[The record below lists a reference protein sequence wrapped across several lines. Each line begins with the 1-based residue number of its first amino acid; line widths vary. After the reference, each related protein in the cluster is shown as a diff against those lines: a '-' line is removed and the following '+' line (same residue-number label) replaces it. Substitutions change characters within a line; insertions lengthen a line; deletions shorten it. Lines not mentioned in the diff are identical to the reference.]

1 MTKELKML
9 VGVALLATLALA
21 GALGIFTFSAAQPVG
36 AQTVSTDVIR
46 GFGEPQV
53 ANDGT
58 VTVDVKITVS
68 NVDSLAITSVTET
81 LPAGWE
87 YELKSA
93 VDGKGLDAEPKT
105 GNTGNQQTVSFDIIG
120 LSSVTYTVSA
130 PDMAES
136 GTFSGMATIAQFG
149 SDDIMGSVGGDTTVT
164 VGTATNGGNGE
175 PTGGNGDPE
184 AGITLSST
192 TAGAAVQVVI
202 KASADTAKTSATD
215 ITVNL
220 AKFGVPSTISEGSII
235 IEDGPPADD
244 TRAYVGE
251 PGSIVVSGT
260 KVTLSLFS
268 RFPGAASAAGTLTGA
283 YTITFKQSAGIT
295 NPPVAGTATVTVS
308 DGDDDS
314 HSLKETIQSAVSL
327 SKGSGARGTD
337 VTVEGVG
344 LGAGGATV
352 YLVNGACADQG
363 DLAKDEPCTEE
374 DDISLGT
381 GNVSGGKVEVD
392 IETSSSDFEA
402 GVDQIDKK
410 GVKITSRTTY
420 FPTDSLRGRNQI
432 TIVDG
437 TGKIADKPDYFT
449 LTPTIGVDEDA
460 VQQGDE
466 LTIIVEDWYYGGIAS
481 VTIGDESAVI
491 EDRGG
496 FTGDF
501 EIDIIVPPSA
511 RLGEQELKVTG
522 SMRDR
527 EGSLTANKA
536 DVAKGSVIVG
546 ALAIELE
553 PSSFVLGQQFTI
565 NVKGFSTD
573 DPVRVDGDVP
583 DDIKLVKVGNYLLKE
598 TTAGV
603 GVERLSIDTN
613 GFFTNTFRL
622 NSNDQY
628 LKPGGYR
635 VQVEDHSGRV
645 ALGRIT
651 IPEPTITVDPSI
663 SRRGTT
669 VSIAGE
675 NFPAGRVVQ
684 IYYRDTED
692 ENQQGAVLA
701 DSAGRISIS
710 FTVPSDA
717 EIGEEQDVTATSA
730 AKETDYKAKA
740 THSLPPQEI
749 TVTPMQV
756 APGGRLT
763 IEGHN
768 MPLYTLVGL
777 KIADISVAG
786 TGAETND
793 LGSFVKEDV
802 LVPQLKPGTHTVE
815 ASVATQGAEA
825 AKVRTTIEIVEAL
838 TTGAPADVFDPLGDR
853 LVRVWYLERATQ
865 VWSFYDP
872 DPDVAAFNTLTEV
885 SSGQNVSI
893 IISSG
898 ESVEFQVITLYP
910 GTNPIALK

>member
-1 MTKELKML
+1 MKAQLGRPTGLAL
-9 VGVALLATLALA
+9 ALLATLLA
-21 GALGIFTFSAAQPVG
+21 TFLAMGVFPVAQANSHSATRSFPETTVESGGTLVVTITVPDYQQSVIVMDTLPEGFVFQPGLGGIYREDERKVEFVLINIPGLQKVTSASY
-36 AQTVSTDVIR
+36 TVTA
-46 GFGEPQV
+46 P
-53 ANDGT
+53 T
-58 VTVDVKITVS
+58 VTVTGVHTFDGGSYI
-68 NVDSLAITSVTET
+68 VDEGASM
-81 LPAGWE
+81 
-87 YELKSA
+87 
-93 VDGKGLDAEPKT
+93 
-105 GNTGNQQTVSFDIIG
+105 DI
-120 LSSVTYTVSA
+120 
-130 PDMAES
+130 PDS
-136 GTFSGMATIAQFG
+136 
-149 SDDIMGSVGGDTTVT
+149 TVT
-164 VGTATNGGNGE
+164 VEASPNGGNGD
-175 PTGGNGDPE
+175 GNGEPPPKF
-184 AGITLSST
+184 TLSST

-202 KASADTAKTSATD
+202 KASADTAKTSAND

-220 AKFGVPSTISEGSII
+220 AKFGVPTSIPERSII
-235 IEDGPPADD
+235 IGDD
-244 TRAYVGE
+244 SAAGHTENTARYIGE
-251 PGSIVVSGT
+251 PGSVTVSGT
-260 KVTLSLFS
+260 KVTLSLYA
-268 RFPGAASAAGTLTGA
+268 RFPGSSNDSAGTLEGG

-295 NPPVAGTATVTVS
+295 NPPVAGEATVTVS
-308 DGDDDS
+308 DGDTTG
-314 HSLKETIQSAVSL
+314 ETFKKTIESVVSL

-352 YLVNGACADQG
+352 YLVDGACADQG
-363 DLAKDEPCTEE
+363 LVEDVPCTEE

-381 GNVSGGKVEVD
+381 GTVSGGKVEID

-402 GVDQIDKK
+402 GVDQINKD
-410 GVKITSRTTY
+410 GAATPPYES
-420 FPTDSLRGRNQI
+420 TDSLRGRNQI

-437 TGKIADKPDYFT
+437 TGKIADKPAYFT
-449 LTPTIGVDEDA
+449 VTPTIAVDEDA
-460 VQQGDE
+460 VQQGDA

-491 EDRGG
+491 EGRGRSPD
-496 FTGDF
+496 DF

-522 SMRDR
+522 TATDR
-527 EGSLTANKA
+527 QGSLTADKA

-546 ALAIELE
+546 ALGIEVE

-565 NVKGFSTD
+565 SVKGFSTD
-573 DPVRVDGDVP
+573 DPIRDAGGALL
-583 DDIKLVKVGNYLLKE
+583 DDIQLVKVGNHELDE
-598 TTAGV
+598 TTG
-603 GVERLSIDTN
+603 GVEVDELSIDTN

-622 NSNDQY
+622 NSKDQY

-635 VQVEDHSGRV
+635 LQVEDHSGRV

-669 VSIAGE
+669 VSIVGE

-730 AKETDYKAKA
+730 TDENDYKAKA

-749 TVTPMQV
+749 IVTPMQV

-777 KIADISVAG
+777 RIADISVAG
-786 TGAETND
+786 TGAETD
-793 LGSFVKEDV
+793 GLGSFVKEDV

-825 AKVRTTIEIVEAL
+825 AKVRTTIEIVEAF
-838 TTGAPADVFDPLGDR
+838 TTGAPADVFKPLGDR

-898 ESVEFQVITLYP
+898 ANIGFQDKTLYP

>member
-1 MTKELKML
+1 M
-9 VGVALLATLALA
+9 
-21 GALGIFTFSAAQPVG
+21 
-36 AQTVSTDVIR
+36 
-46 GFGEPQV
+46 
-53 ANDGT
+53 
-58 VTVDVKITVS
+58 
-68 NVDSLAITSVTET
+68 
-81 LPAGWE
+81 
-87 YELKSA
+87 
-93 VDGKGLDAEPKT
+93 
-105 GNTGNQQTVSFDIIG
+105 
-120 LSSVTYTVSA
+120 
-130 PDMAES
+130 
-136 GTFSGMATIAQFG
+136 
-149 SDDIMGSVGGDTTVT
+149 
-164 VGTATNGGNGE
+164 
-175 PTGGNGDPE
+175 
-184 AGITLSST
+184 ITLTPGS

-202 KASADTAKTSATD
+202 KAWAHTAKTSAND

-220 AKFGVPSTISEGSII
+220 GKFGVPTSIPERSII
-235 IEDGPPADD
+235 IADD
-244 TRAYVGE
+244 SATGHSTARYIGE
-251 PGSIVVSGT
+251 PGSVTISGT
-260 KVTLSLFS
+260 KVTLSLYA
-268 RFPGAASAAGTLTGA
+268 RFPGSSNDTAGTLEDG

-308 DGDDDS
+308 DGDPTG
-314 HSLKETIQSAVSL
+314 HTLTQIIQSAVSL

-352 YLVNGACADQG
+352 YLVNGDCADQG
-363 DLAKDEPCTEE
+363 DLAENVPCTEE

-381 GNVSGGKVEVD
+381 GNVSSGKVEVD
-392 IETSSSDFEA
+392 IETSSSDFKE
-402 GVDQIDKK
+402 GVDQINKD
-410 GVKITSRTTY
+410 GAATRPYAS
-420 FPTDSLRGRNQI
+420 TDSLRGRNHI

-437 TGKIADKPDYFT
+437 TGKIVDKSAYFT
-449 LTPTIGVDEDA
+449 VTPTIGVDEDA

-466 LTIIVEDWYYGGIAS
+466 LTIIVEDWYYGTVTS

-491 EDRGG
+491 VDRGRS
-496 FTGDF
+496 TGDF

-522 SMRDR
+522 TTTNR
-527 EGSLTANKA
+527 EGSLTADKA
-536 DVAKGSVIVG
+536 DVAKGSIIVG
-546 ALAIELE
+546 ALGIEVE

-565 NVKGFSTD
+565 NVKGFSTE
-573 DPVRVDGDVP
+573 DPITVAGSQL
-583 DDIKLVKVGNYLLKE
+583 DDIQLVKVGNHELEE
-598 TTAGV
+598 TTGGV
-603 GVERLSIDTN
+603 GVDDLSIDTN

-622 NSNDQY
+622 TSKDQY

-651 IPEPTITVDPSI
+651 IPAPTITVDPSI

-669 VSIAGE
+669 VSIVGE

-730 AKETDYKAKA
+730 AGENDYKAKA

-749 TVTPMQV
+749 IVTPMQV

-786 TGAETND
+786 TGAETD
-793 LGSFVKEDV
+793 GLGSFVKEDV

-825 AKVRTTIEIVEAL
+825 AKVRTTIEIVEAF
-838 TTGAPADVFDPLGDR
+838 TTGAPADVFEPLGDR

-898 ESVEFQVITLYP
+898 ANIGFQDKTLYP
-910 GTNPIALK
+910 GTNPIALD

>member
-1 MTKELKML
+1 MKAQLGKPTGLAL
-9 VGVALLATLALA
+9 ALLSTLLATLFAMGVFSVALA
-21 GALGIFTFSAAQPVG
+21 NEHSASRSFSA
-36 AQTVSTDVIR
+36 T
-46 GFGEPQV
+46 
-53 ANDGT
+53 T
-58 VTVDVKITVS
+58 VTPGGEITVNIALS
-68 NVDSLAITSVTET
+68 EYGAIGRVVET
-81 LPAGWE
+81 LPQGFSLVSGSVRGGLLRPNGNQVVEVALVGAGVENVE
-87 YELKSA
+87 YKVTAPSEPGGPFTFTGNFENSDRESVA
-93 VDGKGLDAEPKT
+93 IGGVDGA
-105 GNTGNQQTVSFDIIG
+105 
-120 LSSVTYTVSA
+120 
-130 PDMAES
+130 DM
-136 GTFSGMATIAQFG
+136 
-149 SDDIMGSVGGDTTVT
+149 VT
-164 VGTATNGGNGE
+164 VAADATGGNGE
-175 PTGGNGDPE
+175 PEP
-184 AGITLSST
+184 GITLSST

-202 KASADTAKTSATD
+202 KASADTAKTSAND

-220 AKFGVPSTISEGSII
+220 AKFGVPTSIPERSII
-235 IEDGPPADD
+235 IGDD
-244 TRAYVGE
+244 SAAGHTRNTARYIGE
-251 PGSIVVSGT
+251 PGSVTVSGT
-260 KVTLSLFS
+260 KVTLSLYA
-268 RFPGAASAAGTLTGA
+268 RFPGSSNDSAGTLEGG

-308 DGDDDS
+308 DGDTTG
-314 HSLKETIQSAVSL
+314 HTLTQIIQSAVSL

-363 DLAKDEPCTEE
+363 DLAEDVPCTEE

-381 GNVSGGKVEVD
+381 GNVSSGKVEVD
-392 IETSSSDFEA
+392 IETSSSDFEE
-402 GVDQIDKK
+402 GVDQINKD
-410 GVKITSRTTY
+410 GGAATPTY
-420 FPTDSLRGRNQI
+420 KPTDSLRGRNHI

-437 TGKIADKPDYFT
+437 TGKIVDKSAYFT
-449 LTPTIGVDEDA
+449 VTPTIGVDEDA

-466 LTIIVEDWYYGGIAS
+466 LTIIVEDWYYGTVTS

-491 EDRGG
+491 VDRGRSI
-496 FTGDF
+496 GDF

-522 SMRDR
+522 TVTDR
-527 EGSLTANKA
+527 QGSLTADKA

-546 ALAIELE
+546 ALGIEVE

-565 NVKGFSTD
+565 NVKGFSTE
-573 DPVRVDGDVP
+573 DPITVAGSQL
-583 DDIKLVKVGNYLLKE
+583 DDIQLVKVGNHELEE

-603 GVERLSIDTN
+603 GVDDLSIDTN

-622 NSNDQY
+622 NSKDQY

-651 IPEPTITVDPSI
+651 IPAPTITVDPSI

-669 VSIAGE
+669 VSIVGE

-730 AKETDYKAKA
+730 AGENDYKAKA

-749 TVTPMQV
+749 IVTPMQV

-786 TGAETND
+786 TGAETD
-793 LGSFVKEDV
+793 GLGSFVKEDV

-825 AKVRTTIEIVEAL
+825 AKVRTTIEIVEAF
-838 TTGAPADVFDPLGDR
+838 TTGAPADVFEPLGDR
-853 LVRVWYLERATQ
+853 LIRVWYLERATQ

-872 DPDVAAFNTLTEV
+872 DPDVAAFNTLTDV

-898 ESVEFQVITLYP
+898 ESVEFQGMPLYQ
-910 GTNPIALK
+910 GTNPIALN

>member
-1 MTKELKML
+1 MI
-9 VGVALLATLALA
+9 AALALA
-21 GALGIFTFSAAQPVG
+21 GALAMFVFGASQPVAAQ
-36 AQTVSTDVIR
+36 TTSSDVTR
-46 GFGEPQV
+46 SFSVPQE
-53 ANDGT
+53 AADGT
-58 VTVDVKITVS
+58 VSVDVTITLNTGLLVE
-68 NVDSLAITSVTET
+68 VMET
-81 LPAGWE
+81 LDDAGVWA
-87 YELKSA
+87 YQTGSA
-93 VDGKGLDAEPKT
+93 TTPGGVPEVDETMSGQISFAVIN
-105 GNTGNQQTVSFDIIG
+105 GNP
-120 LSSVTYTVSA
+120 VTYTAQA
-130 PDMAES
+130 PQGTTGEF
-136 GTFSGMATIAQFG
+136 TFSGMFAKTLPPNIAIGGAATVMVPA
-149 SDDIMGSVGGDTTVT
+149 
-164 VGTATNGGNGE
+164 ATNGGNGD
-175 PTGGNGDPE
+175 GNGEPE

-202 KASADTAKTSATD
+202 KASADTAKTSAND

-220 AKFGVPSTISEGSII
+220 AKFGVPTSIPERSII
-235 IEDGPPADD
+235 IGDD
-244 TRAYVGE
+244 SAAGHTRNTARYIGE
-251 PGSIVVSGT
+251 PGSVTVSGT
-260 KVTLSLFS
+260 KVTLSLYA
-268 RFPGAASAAGTLTGA
+268 RFPGSSNDSAGTLEGG

-308 DGDDDS
+308 DGDTTG
-314 HSLKETIQSAVSL
+314 HTLTATIQSVVSL

-363 DLAKDEPCTEE
+363 DRTEDVPCTEE

-381 GNVSGGKVEVD
+381 GNVSSGKVEVD

-402 GVDQIDKK
+402 GVDQIDKD

-420 FPTDSLRGRNQI
+420 VSTDSLRGRNQI

-437 TGKIADKPDYFT
+437 TGKIADKPAYFT
-449 LTPTIGVDEDA
+449 VTPTIGVDEDA

-481 VTIGDESAVI
+481 VTIGDETAVI
-491 EDRGG
+491 ESRGSSS
-496 FTGDF
+496 TSDF

-522 SMRDR
+522 TTKNG

-546 ALAIELE
+546 ALGIEVE

-565 NVKGFSTD
+565 NVKGFSTE
-573 DPVRVDGDVP
+573 DPITVARSQL
-583 DDIKLVKVGNYLLKE
+583 DDIQLVKVGNHELEE

-603 GVERLSIDTN
+603 GVDDLSIDTN

-622 NSNDQY
+622 NSKDQY

-651 IPEPTITVDPSI
+651 IPAPTITVDPSI

-669 VSIAGE
+669 VSIVGE

-684 IYYRDTED
+684 IYYRDTDD

-730 AKETDYKAKA
+730 ANENDYKAKA

-749 TVTPMQV
+749 IVTPMQV

-786 TGAETND
+786 TGAETD
-793 LGSFVKEDV
+793 GLGSFVKEDV

-825 AKVRTTIEIVEAL
+825 AKVRTTIEIVEAF
-838 TTGAPADVFDPLGDR
+838 TTGAPADVFEPLGDR

-872 DPDVAAFNTLTEV
+872 DPDVAAFNTLTDV

-898 ESVEFQVITLYP
+898 ESVEFQGIPLYQ
-910 GTNPIALK
+910 GTNPIALD

>member
-1 MTKELKML
+1 M
-9 VGVALLATLALA
+9 
-21 GALGIFTFSAAQPVG
+21 
-36 AQTVSTDVIR
+36 
-46 GFGEPQV
+46 
-53 ANDGT
+53 
-58 VTVDVKITVS
+58 
-68 NVDSLAITSVTET
+68 
-81 LPAGWE
+81 
-87 YELKSA
+87 
-93 VDGKGLDAEPKT
+93 
-105 GNTGNQQTVSFDIIG
+105 
-120 LSSVTYTVSA
+120 
-130 PDMAES
+130 
-136 GTFSGMATIAQFG
+136 
-149 SDDIMGSVGGDTTVT
+149 
-164 VGTATNGGNGE
+164 
-175 PTGGNGDPE
+175 
-184 AGITLSST
+184 
-192 TAGAAVQVVI
+192 
-202 KASADTAKTSATD
+202 
-215 ITVNL
+215 
-220 AKFGVPSTISEGSII
+220 
-235 IEDGPPADD
+235 
-244 TRAYVGE
+244 
-251 PGSIVVSGT
+251 
-260 KVTLSLFS
+260 
-268 RFPGAASAAGTLTGA
+268 
-283 YTITFKQSAGIT
+283 
-295 NPPVAGTATVTVS
+295 
-308 DGDDDS
+308 
-314 HSLKETIQSAVSL
+314 
-327 SKGSGARGTD
+327 
-337 VTVEGVG
+337 
-344 LGAGGATV
+344 
-352 YLVNGACADQG
+352 
-363 DLAKDEPCTEE
+363 
-374 DDISLGT
+374 
-381 GNVSGGKVEVD
+381 
-392 IETSSSDFEA
+392 
-402 GVDQIDKK
+402 
-410 GVKITSRTTY
+410 
-420 FPTDSLRGRNQI
+420 RGRNQI

-437 TGKIADKPDYFT
+437 TGKIADKPAYFT
-449 LTPTIGVDEDA
+449 VTPTIAVDEDA

-491 EDRGG
+491 EDRGRSP
-496 FTGDF
+496 GDF

-522 SMRDR
+522 TTTNRQ
-527 EGSLTANKA
+527 GSLTADKA

-546 ALAIELE
+546 ALGIEVE

-565 NVKGFSTD
+565 SVKGFSTD
-573 DPVRVDGDVP
+573 DPVRDAGGALL
-583 DDIKLVKVGNYLLKE
+583 DDIQLVKVGNHELEE
-598 TTAGV
+598 TTGGV
-603 GVERLSIDTN
+603 GVDDLSIDTN

-622 NSNDQY
+622 NSKDQY

-669 VSIAGE
+669 VSIVGE

-730 AKETDYKAKA
+730 ANENDYKAKA

-749 TVTPMQV
+749 IVTPMQV

-786 TGAETND
+786 TGAETD
-793 LGSFVKEDV
+793 GLGSFVKEDV

-825 AKVRTTIEIVEAL
+825 AKVRTTIEIVEAF
-838 TTGAPADVFDPLGDR
+838 TTGAPADVFEPLGDR
-853 LVRVWYLERATQ
+853 LIRVWYLERATQ

-872 DPDVAAFNTLTEV
+872 DPDVAAFNTLTDV

-898 ESVEFQVITLYP
+898 ESVEFQGMPLYQ
-910 GTNPIALK
+910 GTNPIALD

>member
-1 MTKELKML
+1 MKAQLGKPTGLAL
-9 VGVALLATLALA
+9 ALLSTLLATLFAMGVFSVALA
-21 GALGIFTFSAAQPVG
+21 NEHSASRSFSAT
-36 AQTVSTDVIR
+36 TVAP
-46 GFGEPQV
+46 GGEV
-53 ANDGT
+53 T
-58 VTVDVKITVS
+58 VTITLS
-68 NVDSLAITSVTET
+68 EYGEGGSVTET
-81 LPAGWE
+81 LPQGFSLVSGSVELVGGGGFVRPSGNQVRIVLAGE
-87 YELKSA
+87 GVTSVVYRVTAPSEAGDSFTF
-93 VDGKGLDAEPKT
+93 T
-105 GNTGNQQTVSFDIIG
+105 GNFVNFDGESVDIG
-120 LSSVTYTVSA
+120 GL
-130 PDMAES
+130 PM
-136 GTFSGMATIAQFG
+136 
-149 SDDIMGSVGGDTTVT
+149 VT
-164 VGTATNGGNGE
+164 VAADATGGNGE
-175 PTGGNGDPE
+175 PE

-202 KASADTAKTSATD
+202 KASADTAKTSAND

-220 AKFGVPSTISEGSII
+220 AKFGVPTSIPERSII
-235 IEDGPPADD
+235 IGDD
-244 TRAYVGE
+244 SAAGHTENTARYIGE
-251 PGSIVVSGT
+251 PGSVTVSGT
-260 KVTLSLFS
+260 KVTLSLYA
-268 RFPGAASAAGTLTGA
+268 RFPGSSNDTAGTLEGG

-308 DGDDDS
+308 DGDTTG
-314 HSLKETIQSAVSL
+314 HTLTETIQSVVSL

-352 YLVNGACADQG
+352 YLVDGACADQG
-363 DLAKDEPCTEE
+363 DLAEDVPCTEE

-381 GNVSGGKVEVD
+381 GTVSGGKVEID

-402 GVDQIDKK
+402 GVDQINKD
-410 GVKITSRTTY
+410 GAATPPYES
-420 FPTDSLRGRNQI
+420 TDSLRGRNQI

-437 TGKIADKPDYFT
+437 TGKIADKPAYFT
-449 LTPTIGVDEDA
+449 VTPTIAVDEDA
-460 VQQGDE
+460 VQQGDA

-491 EDRGG
+491 EGRGRSPD
-496 FTGDF
+496 DF

-522 SMRDR
+522 TTTDR
-527 EGSLTANKA
+527 QGSLTADKA
-536 DVAKGSVIVG
+536 DVANGSVIVG
-546 ALAIELE
+546 ALGIEVE

-565 NVKGFSTD
+565 NVKGFSTE
-573 DPVRVDGDVP
+573 DPITVAGSQLVD
-583 DDIKLVKVGNYLLKE
+583 IQLVKVGNHELEE

-603 GVERLSIDTN
+603 GVDDLSIDTN

-622 NSNDQY
+622 NSKDQY

-651 IPEPTITVDPSI
+651 IPAPTITVDPSI

-669 VSIAGE
+669 VSIVGE

-684 IYYRDTED
+684 IYYRDTDD

-730 AKETDYKAKA
+730 ANENDYKAKA

-749 TVTPMQV
+749 IVTPMQV

-786 TGAETND
+786 TGAETD
-793 LGSFVKEDV
+793 GLGSFVKEDV

-825 AKVRTTIEIVEAL
+825 AKVRTTIEIVEAF
-838 TTGAPADVFDPLGDR
+838 TTGAPADVFEPLGDR
-853 LVRVWYLERATQ
+853 LIRVWYLERATQ

-898 ESVEFQVITLYP
+898 ESVEFQGIPLYQ
-910 GTNPIALK
+910 GTNPIALD

>member
-1 MTKELKML
+1 MRPI
-9 VGVALLATLALA
+9 G
-21 GALGIFTFSAAQPVG
+21 
-36 AQTVSTDVIR
+36 
-46 GFGEPQV
+46 
-53 ANDGT
+53 DGCSDHRRRCPS
-58 VTVDVKITVS
+58 VTV
-68 NVDSLAITSVTET
+68 A
-81 LPAGWE
+81 A
-87 YELKSA
+87 
-93 VDGKGLDAEPKT
+93 
-105 GNTGNQQTVSFDIIG
+105 
-120 LSSVTYTVSA
+120 
-130 PDMAES
+130 
-136 GTFSGMATIAQFG
+136 
-149 SDDIMGSVGGDTTVT
+149 
-164 VGTATNGGNGE
+164 ATNGGNGDGTD
-175 PTGGNGDPE
+175 PTDGNGEPE
-184 AGITLSST
+184 RGVTLSST
-192 TAGAAVQVVI
+192 TAGASVQVVI
-202 KASADTAKTSATD
+202 KAWAHTAQTSATD

-220 AKFGVPSTISEGSII
+220 AKFGVPTSIPERSII
-235 IEDGPPADD
+235 IGDD
-244 TRAYVGE
+244 SVAGHTGNTARYIGE
-251 PGSIVVSGT
+251 PGSVTVSGT
-260 KVTLSLFS
+260 KVTLSLYA
-268 RFPGAASAAGTLTGA
+268 RFPGSSNDTAGTLEDG

-308 DGDDDS
+308 DGDPTGE
-314 HSLKETIQSAVSL
+314 KFTKIIQSVVSL

-352 YLVNGACADQG
+352 YLVDGACADQG
-363 DLAKDEPCTEE
+363 DLAEDVPCTEE

-381 GNVSGGKVEVD
+381 GTVSGGKVEID

-402 GVDQIDKK
+402 GVDQIDKDGK
-410 GVKITSRTTY
+410 KITSRTTY
-420 FPTDSLRGRNQI
+420 VSTDSLRGRNQI

-437 TGKIADKPDYFT
+437 TGKIADKPAYFT
-449 LTPTIGVDEDA
+449 VTPTIAVDEDA
-460 VQQGDE
+460 VQQGDA
-466 LTIIVEDWYYGGIAS
+466 LTIIVEDWYYGGIES
-481 VTIGDESAVI
+481 VTIGDETAVI
-491 EDRGG
+491 EGRGRSPD
-496 FTGDF
+496 DF

-522 SMRDR
+522 TTTNR
-527 EGSLTANKA
+527 EGSLTADKD

-546 ALAIELE
+546 ALGIEVE

-565 NVKGFSTD
+565 SVKGFSTD
-573 DPVRVDGDVP
+573 DPVRDAGGALL
-583 DDIKLVKVGNYLLKE
+583 DDIQLVKVGNHELDE
-598 TTAGV
+598 TTG
-603 GVERLSIDTN
+603 GVEVDELSIDTN

-622 NSNDQY
+622 NSKDQY

-651 IPEPTITVDPSI
+651 IPAPTITVDPAI

-669 VSIAGE
+669 VSIVGE

-684 IYYRDTED
+684 IYYRDTDD

-730 AKETDYKAKA
+730 ANENDYKAKA

-749 TVTPMQV
+749 IVTPMQV

-786 TGAETND
+786 TGAETD
-793 LGSFVKEDV
+793 GLGSFVKEDV

-825 AKVRTTIEIVEAL
+825 AKVRTTIEIVEAF
-838 TTGAPADVFDPLGDR
+838 TTGAPADVFEPLGDR
-853 LVRVWYLERATQ
+853 LIRVWYLERATQ

-872 DPDVAAFNTLTEV
+872 DPDVAAFNTLTDV

-898 ESVEFQVITLYP
+898 ESVEFQGMPLYQ
-910 GTNPIALK
+910 GTNPIALD

>member
-1 MTKELKML
+1 M
-9 VGVALLATLALA
+9 
-21 GALGIFTFSAAQPVG
+21 
-36 AQTVSTDVIR
+36 
-46 GFGEPQV
+46 
-53 ANDGT
+53 
-58 VTVDVKITVS
+58 
-68 NVDSLAITSVTET
+68 
-81 LPAGWE
+81 
-87 YELKSA
+87 
-93 VDGKGLDAEPKT
+93 
-105 GNTGNQQTVSFDIIG
+105 
-120 LSSVTYTVSA
+120 
-130 PDMAES
+130 
-136 GTFSGMATIAQFG
+136 
-149 SDDIMGSVGGDTTVT
+149 
-164 VGTATNGGNGE
+164 
-175 PTGGNGDPE
+175 
-184 AGITLSST
+184 
-192 TAGAAVQVVI
+192 QVVI
-202 KASADTAKTSATD
+202 KAKADTAKTSAND

-220 AKFGVPSTISEGSII
+220 AKFGVPTSIPERSII
-235 IEDGPPADD
+235 IGDD
-244 TRAYVGE
+244 SAAGHTANTARYIGE
-251 PGSIVVSGT
+251 PGSVTVSGT
-260 KVTLSLFS
+260 KVTLSLYA
-268 RFPGAASAAGTLTGA
+268 RFPGSSNDTAGTLEGG

-308 DGDDDS
+308 DGDTTG
-314 HSLKETIQSAVSL
+314 HSLKETIQSVVSL

-337 VTVEGVG
+337 VTVKGVG

-363 DLAKDEPCTEE
+363 DLAEDVPCTEE

-392 IETSSSDFEA
+392 IETSSSDFEE
-402 GVDQIDKK
+402 GVDQINKD
-410 GVKITSRTTY
+410 GGPATAPYAS
-420 FPTDSLRGRNQI
+420 TDSLRGRNHI

-437 TGKIADKPDYFT
+437 TGKIVDKSAYFT
-449 LTPTIGVDEDA
+449 VTPTIAVDEDA

-466 LTIIVEDWYYGGIAS
+466 LTIIVEDWYYGPVTS
-481 VTIGDESAVI
+481 VTIGDESATI
-491 EDRGG
+491 EDPGNVS
-496 FTGDF
+496 GDF

-522 SMRDR
+522 GYRNN
-527 EGSLTANKA
+527 EGNLKANKA

-546 ALAIELE
+546 ALAIEVE

-565 NVKGFSTD
+565 NVRGFSTE
-573 DPVRVDGDVP
+573 DPGIDPNTDRTL
-583 DDIKLVKVGNYLLKE
+583 DDIQLVKVGNHELEE
-598 TTAGV
+598 TTSGV
-603 GVERLSIDTN
+603 GVDDLSIDTN

-622 NSNDQY
+622 NSKDQY

-669 VSIAGE
+669 VSVVGE

-730 AKETDYKAKA
+730 ANENDYKAKA

-749 TVTPMQV
+749 IVTPMQV

-777 KIADISVAG
+777 KIADISVADR
-786 TGAETND
+786 GAETD
-793 LGSFVKEDV
+793 GLGSFVKEEV

-825 AKVRTTIEIVEAL
+825 AKVRTTIEIVSSVS
-838 TTGAPADVFDPLGDR
+838 TGTPADLFASQIEAGVLDR
-853 LVRVWYLERATQ
+853 IFLYENDTQ
-865 VWSFYDP
+865 EWFLYDP
-872 DPDVAAFNTLTEV
+872 DPGFESANSLEELESGDIIWIQLKEAATVQGANLLTGW
-885 SSGQNVSI
+885 SL
-893 IISSG
+893 
-898 ESVEFQVITLYP
+898 IT
-910 GTNPIALK
+910 IR

>member
-1 MTKELKML
+1 MRT
-9 VGVALLATLALA
+9 AP
-21 GALGIFTFSAAQPVG
+21 GADW
-36 AQTVSTDVIR
+36 ST
-46 GFGEPQV
+46 E
-53 ANDGT
+53 
-58 VTVDVKITVS
+58 
-68 NVDSLAITSVTET
+68 
-81 LPAGWE
+81 
-87 YELKSA
+87 
-93 VDGKGLDAEPKT
+93 
-105 GNTGNQQTVSFDIIG
+105 
-120 LSSVTYTVSA
+120 
-130 PDMAES
+130 
-136 GTFSGMATIAQFG
+136 
-149 SDDIMGSVGGDTTVT
+149 VGGATTVT
-164 VGTATNGGNGE
+164 VAMDATDA
-175 PTGGNGDPE
+175 TDGDDESE
-184 AGITLSST
+184 AGITLSSK

-202 KASADTAKTSATD
+202 KASADTAKTSAND

-220 AKFGVPSTISEGSII
+220 AKFGVPTSIPERSII
-235 IEDGPPADD
+235 IGDDSAADH
-244 TRAYVGE
+244 TANTARYIGE
-251 PGSIVVSGT
+251 PGSVTVSGT
-260 KVTLSLFS
+260 KVTLSLYA
-268 RFPGAASAAGTLTGA
+268 RFPGSSSDTAGTLEGG

-295 NPPVAGTATVTVS
+295 NPSVAGTATVTVS
-308 DGDDDS
+308 DGDATG
-314 HSLKETIQSAVSL
+314 HSLTETIQSVVTL

-337 VTVEGVG
+337 VTVTGVG

-363 DLAKDEPCTEE
+363 DLAEDEPCTEE

-381 GNVSGGKVEVD
+381 GNVSSGKVEVD
-392 IETSSSDFEA
+392 IETSSSDFEE
-402 GVDQIDKK
+402 GVDQINKD
-410 GVKITSRTTY
+410 GGAARPPYAS
-420 FPTDSLRGRNQI
+420 TDSLRGRNQI

-437 TGKIADKPDYFT
+437 TGKTANKSTYFT
-449 LTPTIGVDEDA
+449 VTPTIAVDEDA

-522 SMRDR
+522 TVTDR
-527 EGSLTANKA
+527 QGSLEADKA

-565 NVKGFSTD
+565 NVKGFSTE
-573 DPVRVDGDVP
+573 DPVRDADRDLL
-583 DDIKLVKVGNYLLKE
+583 DDIQLVKVGNHFLKE

-622 NSNDQY
+622 NSKDQY
-628 LKPGGYR
+628 LKPGSYR
-635 VQVEDHSGRV
+635 VQVEDHTGRV

-651 IPEPTITVDPSI
+651 IPEPTITVSPSI

-701 DSAGRISIS
+701 DSAGKISIS

-730 AKETDYKAKA
+730 AKENDYKAKA

-749 TVTPMQV
+749 IVIPMQV

-768 MPLYTLVGL
+768 MPLYTLVTL
-777 KIADISVAG
+777 KIADIDVAG
-786 TGAETND
+786 RGAETD
-793 LGSFVKEDV
+793 GLGSFVKEDV

-825 AKVRTTIEIVEAL
+825 AKVRTTIEIVEAF
-838 TTGAPADVFDPLGDR
+838 TTGAPADVFEPLGDR

-893 IISSG
+893 IISRG
-898 ESVEFQVITLYP
+898 ETIGFQDKTLYP

>member
-1 MTKELKML
+1 MKAQLGKPTGLAL
-9 VGVALLATLALA
+9 ALLAMLLATFLA
-21 GALGIFTFSAAQPVG
+21 MGAFSVAQANEHSATRSFSATTVAPG
-36 AQTVSTDVIR
+36 AEI
-46 GFGEPQV
+46 
-53 ANDGT
+53 T
-58 VTVDVKITVS
+58 VTIALS
-68 NVDSLAITSVTET
+68 AYGGGGSVAET
-81 LPAGWE
+81 LPAGFTLNSRSVEWDGGGAFDRSTDTQVRVVLLDE
-87 YELKSA
+87 GVTSVSYKVTAPSSA
-93 VDGKGLDAEPKT
+93 GGPH
-105 GNTGNQQTVSFDIIG
+105 G
-120 LSSVTYTVSA
+120 
-130 PDMAES
+130 
-136 GTFSGMATIAQFG
+136 FSGNFVNFDGESEA
-149 SDDIMGSVGGDTTVT
+149 VGGVSMVT
-164 VGTATNGGNGE
+164 VAAATNGGNGE
-175 PTGGNGDPE
+175 PGT
-184 AGITLSST
+184 GITLSST

-202 KASADTAKTSATD
+202 KASADTAKTSAND

-220 AKFGVPSTISEGSII
+220 AKFGVPTSIPERSII
-235 IEDGPPADD
+235 IGDD
-244 TRAYVGE
+244 SAAGHTGNTARYIGE
-251 PGSIVVSGT
+251 PGSVTVSGT
-260 KVTLSLFS
+260 KVTLSLYA
-268 RFPGAASAAGTLTGA
+268 RFPGSSNDSAGTLEGG

-308 DGDDDS
+308 DGDTTG
-314 HSLKETIQSAVSL
+314 HTLTATIQSVVSL

-363 DLAKDEPCTEE
+363 DLAEDVPCTEE

-381 GNVSGGKVEVD
+381 GNVSSGKVEVD
-392 IETSSSDFEA
+392 IETSSSDFEE
-402 GVDQIDKK
+402 GVDQINKD
-410 GVKITSRTTY
+410 GAATRPYAS
-420 FPTDSLRGRNQI
+420 TDSLRGRNHI

-437 TGKIADKPDYFT
+437 TGKIVDKSAYFT
-449 LTPTIGVDEDA
+449 VTPTIGVDEDA

-466 LTIIVEDWYYGGIAS
+466 LTIIVEDWYYGTVTS

-491 EDRGG
+491 VDRGRSI
-496 FTGDF
+496 GDF

-522 SMRDR
+522 TETDR
-527 EGSLTANKA
+527 QGSLTADKA

-546 ALAIELE
+546 ALGIEVE

-565 NVKGFSTD
+565 NVKGFSTE
-573 DPVRVDGDVP
+573 DPITVAGSQL
-583 DDIKLVKVGNYLLKE
+583 DDIQLVKVGNHELEE

-603 GVERLSIDTN
+603 GVNDLSIDTN

-622 NSNDQY
+622 NSKDQY

-651 IPEPTITVDPSI
+651 IPAPTITVDPSI

-669 VSIAGE
+669 VSIVGE

-701 DSAGRISIS
+701 DSAGRIGIS

-730 AKETDYKAKA
+730 AGENDYKAKA

-749 TVTPMQV
+749 IVTPMQV

-786 TGAETND
+786 TGAETD
-793 LGSFVKEDV
+793 GLGSFVKEDV

-825 AKVRTTIEIVEAL
+825 AKVRTTIEIVEAF
-838 TTGAPADVFDPLGDR
+838 TTGAPADVFEPLGDR
-853 LVRVWYLERATQ
+853 LIRVWYLERATQ

-872 DPDVAAFNTLTEV
+872 DPDVAAFNTLTDV

-898 ESVEFQVITLYP
+898 ESVEFQGMPLYQ
-910 GTNPIALK
+910 GTNPIALD

>member
-1 MTKELKML
+1 MKAQLGIPIGLALALLST
-9 VGVALLATLALA
+9 LLATFFAM
-21 GALGIFTFSAAQPVG
+21 GVFPVAQ
-36 AQTVSTDVIR
+36 AQTPPHSASRSFSEDTVAPGGEVVVTIDVS
-46 GFGEPQV
+46 GYGNFG
-53 ANDGT
+53 
-58 VTVDVKITVS
+58 
-68 NVDSLAITSVTET
+68 SVEET
-81 LPAGWE
+81 LPAGFSYVSTSGGPLVTE
-87 YELKSA
+87 RDNQLVEFLLVGN
-93 VDGKGLDAEPKT
+93 VD
-105 GNTGNQQTVSFDIIG
+105 SF
-120 LSSVTYTVSA
+120 TYTVTASDTEGTYTFNGEFVTRVDRVDV
-130 PDMAES
+130 PVDIGGES
-136 GTFSGMATIAQFG
+136 
-149 SDDIMGSVGGDTTVT
+149 TVT
-164 VGTATNGGNGE
+164 VDAGATD
-175 PTGGNGDPE
+175 GNGDGT
-184 AGITLSST
+184 GITLSSK

-202 KASADTAKTSATD
+202 KASADTAKTSAND

-220 AKFGVPSTISEGSII
+220 AKFGVPTSIPERAVI
-235 IEDGPPADD
+235 IADD
-244 TRAYVGE
+244 SRVDHTDGDARYIGE
-251 PGSIVVSGT
+251 PGSITVSGT
-260 KVTLSLFS
+260 KVTLSLYA
-268 RFPGAASAAGTLTGA
+268 RFPGSSSDTAGTLEDG

-295 NPPVAGTATVTVS
+295 NPAIAGTATVTVG

-314 HSLKETIQSAVSL
+314 HSLKETIQSVVSL
-327 SKGSGARGTD
+327 SKGSGARGTE
-337 VTVEGVG
+337 VTVKGVG
-344 LGAGGATV
+344 LGKGGATV
-352 YLVNGACADQG
+352 YLVQD
-363 DLAKDEPCTEE
+363 DD

-381 GNVSGGKVEVD
+381 GNVGADGKVEVD
-392 IETSSSDFEA
+392 IETSSDDFMA
-402 GVDQIDKK
+402 GVEAVDENGDPV
-410 GVKITSRTTY
+410 GERDFVS
-420 FPTDSLRGRNQI
+420 TDSLRGLNRI

-437 TGKIADKPDYFT
+437 TGTTVDKMARFT
-449 LTPTIGVDEDA
+449 VTPTIDVDEDA

-466 LTIIVEDWYYGGIAS
+466 LTIIVEDWYYSGVSS
-481 VTIGDESAVI
+481 VTIGDEIGRIVDDGDNA
-491 EDRGG
+491 
-496 FTGDF
+496 GDF
-501 EIDIIVPPSA
+501 EVDIIVPPSA

-522 SMRDR
+522 RSTDK
-527 EGSLTANKA
+527 EGSLTAGKL
-536 DVAKGSVIVG
+536 DVAKGTIVIG
-546 ALAIELE
+546 ALAIEVE

-786 TGAETND
+786 TGAETDD

-898 ESVEFQVITLYP
+898 ESVEFQGMPLYQ
-910 GTNPIALK
+910 GTNPIALN